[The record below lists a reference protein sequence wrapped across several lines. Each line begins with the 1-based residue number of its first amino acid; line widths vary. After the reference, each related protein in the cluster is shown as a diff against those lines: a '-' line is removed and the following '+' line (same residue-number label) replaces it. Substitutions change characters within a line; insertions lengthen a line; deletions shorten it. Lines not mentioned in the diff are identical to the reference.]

1 MCSKHKAEKE
11 KGVKY
16 KMQLSEVMANVVQS
30 QLILLLVWSLTSVA
44 PGSKSLIKQGF
55 LFMCLCQGQRIA
67 GDDWLARNKGPVTHW
82 SKSHTSEVKH
92 VW

>member
-30 QLILLLVWSLTSVA
+30 QLILLLV
-44 PGSKSLIKQGF
+44 
-55 LFMCLCQGQRIA
+55 
-67 GDDWLARNKGPVTHW
+67 
-82 SKSHTSEVKH
+82 
-92 VW
+92 